1 MRRIFGKFYTILH
14 FFIEN
19 WKIGLDFSRK
29 GGKSLASESHDERGL
44 ARDGGVGHGKIVGQ
58 LSLGEV
64 KLLIFSRNVFL
75 VLEDGLDVVEGGVVL
90 DVEGDVLDYLHANF
104 LLHAS
109 LLLRLRLL
117 LHLLPPG
124 NWNRD
129 DVVLGVR
136 GDGDAVI
143 VDVLVLFVTLLLLVH
158 CRRDDDGSAAT
169 ARYGQGMTTT
179 SKTRGDQAGAG
190 EGDF

>member
-1 MRRIFGKFYTILH
+1 MRGVGKRFQAQKKIKINNNSKNSKKINSFVRTRGRRIFGKFYTILH

-124 NWNRD
+124 
-129 DVVLGVR
+129 
-136 GDGDAVI
+136 
-143 VDVLVLFVTLLLLVH
+143 T
-158 CRRDDDGSAAT
+158 
-169 ARYGQGMTTT
+169 
-179 SKTRGDQAGAG
+179 G
-190 EGDF
+190 EHNIEQ